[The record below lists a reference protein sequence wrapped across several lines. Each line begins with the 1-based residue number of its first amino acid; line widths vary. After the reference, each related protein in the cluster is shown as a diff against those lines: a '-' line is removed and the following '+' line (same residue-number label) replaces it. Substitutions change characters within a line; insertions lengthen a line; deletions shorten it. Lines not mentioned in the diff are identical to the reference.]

1 MSEIKTILQLK
12 SEKRKQYMYE
22 QNRIDKRH
30 YRLPKNIQEKPSQVQ
45 VFSRH
50 L

>member
-12 SEKRKQYMYE
+12 SEKRKQYE

-45 VFSRH
+45 VFLRH